1 MLRLADATV
10 PVVPQVTS
18 SKAAVA
24 SLLAIISHFASELQ
38 LSNLALKADASIQS
52 ATQQPDSVT
61 DAACSPSDSA
71 LSRNVSTEKSL
82 HASSPLGSSVSSSV
96 SSSASSRSAALAAAT
111 ALHNLLLDKG
121 AQQLVCDLQ
130 GIGTISK
137 LLVPSDWILAARA
150 AGECSTPFWSLA
162 LCVVSLQSQIP
173 CTGSCTALQDALCCC
188 WWYQCCAHANDN
200 HNCEDIAC

>member
-10 PVVPQVTS
+10 HVVPQVTS

-24 SLLAIISHFASELQ
+24 SLLAIISHFASQLQ

-71 LSRNVSTEKSL
+71 LSRNVSAEKSL
-82 HASSPLGSSVSSSV
+82 RASSPLGSSV

-137 LLVPSDWILAARA
+137 LLVQSDWILAARA
-150 AGECSTPFWSLA
+150 GGECSTHTFLV
-162 LCVVSLQSQIP
+162 LG
-173 CTGSCTALQDALCCC
+173 TLCCKP
-188 WWYQCCAHANDN
+188 AVANTS
-200 HNCEDIAC
+200 HWVTHSFTRLAVSMLKVSILC